1 MERRKQEDE
10 LKRVQQQEEH
20 FKRVKVRI
28 IWCPFKRRKLLSA
41 KICSLASAVGIYIC
55 FWVYLVCI

>member
-10 LKRVQQQEEH
+10 IKRVQQQEEH

-28 IWCPFKRRKLLSA
+28 SW
-41 KICSLASAVGIYIC
+41 CSLKSN
-55 FWVYLVCI
+55 L